1 MSSNG
6 PEDKKCVSQ
15 WPPQLS
21 TGTGFNTTTLINQQ
35 GWGDC
40 NDQLRQSSQWPHSRN
55 NNMSNI
61 DCCQNTGQHKK
72 ALDLKQ
78 TQQTNSSLFQGHSGE
93 NQSQTLHIGQVQP
106 DKANGLLDPIINN
119 ELNQLSILYSNV
131 QQQVQSRQ
139 PEQLMRQQMEQ
150 VQQLMEQQQK
160 LIKLLSWPMAHQG
173 FTLPVG
179 FAPPWTG
186 ISAGLLPGNNAMIQ
200 FSSPSAKEDSTNVL
214 TQASFPNPLVE
225 TAQSTKQL
233 NSSTSANGNHI
244 QTAIHPHLS
253 QGMDDS
259 TAEYSVLTQC
269 SANEKPNSQVSRQ
282 KSQVK
287 EPETSV
293 DECILEHENY
303 PGNLSP
309 INEEKAEQGEEQRVV
324 TPFGIKTNS
333 KEMGRLEERP
343 IRPGIDE
350 KQKTFED
357 FVEEQLKVD
366 SELFQQDSQVIWKY
380 QLLNQR
386 RWRIE
391 IGRLG
396 RKRLIIPLWLCR
408 VDINEVKVA
417 PKKSFLKR
425 GEGIARF
432 EKNKENILKEQK
444 RNPDHESV
452 DQLPKKVRFCNQRR
466 LSLPSFNEYK
476 KLQINKQSA
485 LKKQVSSL
493 ELVESKTKKFV
504 STSSSITNS
513 KRKELKQKEKQD
525 EIKNSTDEG
534 IQSDINV
541 PELSTKVESPCKYSN
556 ERNSGS
562 QRIVQESTTGDVRPV
577 GESQG
582 RANAS
587 KDLSLHILERQQLI
601 RAGPESQSQTNS
613 SVSHGSV
620 ERQSQ
625 GQEVEQNVANSLQG
639 SSNDQPPFNST
650 NQQECPSMNK
660 SETLDWSTELP
671 QEQSEQKQNNLTNIK
686 DPRKMQ
692 SGKGPNIGFKKV
704 NDKIVQVTSDNLPCH
719 RASFRTQEGKDHNM
733 HSFANT
739 GLIPLVDYKHSM
751 HGYFKSNNE
760 HCGVSNV
767 RAYGVDPDS
776 NGLNSQLQ
784 QPPTDEILHNSVCS
798 GRSLDLS
805 DDADYASD
813 APSGTEELGMAFQ
826 NSQHFTDCKS
836 TAGMAPV
843 KCNTPS
849 STTSSESE
857 TSDLKPPSSRRYPS
871 QYNRPTRN
879 KTKTARKKLNFAK
892 KNISNFVANEKC
904 GTQQSDL
911 VQLSCHVL
919 AQQLSPALSVAQNA
933 SKTSDH
939 SHQMKTNSGSVQEDA
954 QSRKL
959 QEKLLQL
966 ETEIDRFKAENTAL
980 AKLKEEQVLALE
992 SLRKR
997 MDQFEYERTEKITQL
1012 EATKKEELK
1021 KLMEERQLSEKNS
1034 QAKVAFDKRDHEAME
1049 LLKKQVGQL
1058 QEELKRNESRWSFAH
1073 NYLRSQIDTLTKEN
1087 FELRDELKAVE
1098 CHQLEP
1104 VIRNEPAILT
1114 SSKSETPVFNAMIR
1128 STSQTAQWSHRS
1140 RSSTPNGRRVPLE
1153 RSQTPVNT
1161 EPKISESMVKRAE
1174 IQKRQM
1180 QEIQGRPP
1188 IRLRS
1193 RSATPTGWKTP
1204 LQERP
1209 TTDQALSKP
1218 PSVLFNEVNM
1228 SIQQP
1233 ISNHQKAQE
1242 GKLSTPRLNQSVF
1255 QRNTAGLAR
1264 GSSEDNLC
1272 KHLQTTEHMP
1282 RSQSYTTKQ
1291 QGTKALIKST
1301 VETPSRLQERP
1312 PSGRRSRSTTP
1323 SGRKTP
1329 LDGKQ
1334 IGFDIEQK
1342 VSRPSSVLSRR
1353 ESACF
1358 KSNITQDDV
1367 REEIQ
1372 YPDGKMEQILTNGN
1386 RIIIFR
1392 NGTRKEVS
1400 ADGQSVTITFFNGDV
1415 KQFMPDQTVIYY
1427 YADAKTTHTTFPSG
1441 IEMLQFSN
1449 NQIEK
1454 HYPDGKKEIIFPDQT
1469 IKHLFPD
1476 GHEKSIFPDGTVVN
1490 LQKNGDKI
1498 IEFNNG
1504 QREIHTPQY
1513 KRREYPDGT
1522 KKTVYPNGRQ
1532 ETKYSTGRVRIKDKK
1547 GNLVLDKM

>member
-1 MSSNG
+1 MSSNV
-6 PEDKKCVSQ
+6 PEDENCVSQ
-15 WPPQLS
+15 WLPQLS
-21 TGTGFNTTTLINQQ
+21 AGTDSNVTTLINQQ

-40 NDQLRQSSQWPHSRN
+40 DDQLTQSSQWSHSRN
-55 NNMSNI
+55 SNMSNP
-61 DCCQNTGQHKK
+61 DCSQNTGQFRK

-78 TQQTNSSLFQGHSGE
+78 TWQTNSTLFQGHSGG
-93 NQSQTLHIGQVQP
+93 NQSQTLHFGQVQT
-106 DKANGLLDPIINN
+106 DKANGPLAPIINS
-119 ELNQLSILYSNV
+119 ELNQPSMLYRNV
-131 QQQVQSRQ
+131 QQQVQGQQ

-150 VQQLMEQQQK
+150 LQQLMEQQQK
-160 LIKLLSWPMAHQG
+160 LITLLSWPMAYQG

-179 FAPPWTG
+179 FSPPWTG
-186 ISAGLLPGNNAMIQ
+186 ISAGLPPGNNAMIQ
-200 FSSPSAKEDSTNVL
+200 SSSPSAKEDSTNAC
-214 TQASFPNPLVE
+214 TQGSSPCPLVE
-225 TAQSTKQL
+225 AAQSTKL
-233 NSSTSANGNHI
+233 PSSSTSANGNHI

-259 TAEYSVLTQC
+259 SAEYSVLTQC
-269 SANEKPNSQVSRQ
+269 SANEKPKSQVSRQ
-282 KSQVK
+282 KSQAE

-293 DECILEHENY
+293 DKSILEDENY

-309 INEEKAEQGEEQRVV
+309 INEEKAEQGGEQRVV

-333 KEMGRLEERP
+333 KKMGRLEERP

-366 SELFQQDSQVIWKY
+366 SELFQQDLQ
-380 QLLNQR
+380 
-386 RWRIE
+386 
-391 IGRLG
+391 
-396 RKRLIIPLWLCR
+396 
-408 VDINEVKVA
+408 DINEVKVA

-425 GEGIARF
+425 GQGIARF

-444 RNPDHESV
+444 RNPGHESV
-452 DQLPKKVRFCNQRR
+452 DQLPKKVRFCNQSQ
-466 LSLPSFNEYK
+466 LSLPAFNEYK
-476 KLQINKQSA
+476 KLQM
-485 LKKQVSSL
+485 KKQVSSP
-493 ELVESKTKKFV
+493 ELVEPRTKKFV

-513 KRKELKQKEKQD
+513 KRKDHKQKEKQD
-525 EIKNSTDEG
+525 EVKNSTDEG

-541 PELSTKVESPCKYSN
+541 TELSTKVESPRKYAN
-556 ERNSGS
+556 GGNSGS
-562 QRIVQESTTGDVRPV
+562 QHIAQESTTGDVPPV

-582 RANAS
+582 RANIS

-601 RAGPESQSQTNS
+601 RDGPESQSQTNG

-625 GQEVEQNVANSLQG
+625 GQEIGQNVANKLPG

-660 SETLDWSTELP
+660 SETFDWNTELP

-686 DPRKMQ
+686 DPRQTQ
-692 SGKGPNIGFKKV
+692 SWKGPNIGFKKV

-719 RASFRTQEGKDHNM
+719 GASFRTQEGKDHNM

-739 GLIPLVDYKHSM
+739 GLMPLVDYKHSM
-751 HGYFKSNNE
+751 HGYFKRTNE

-767 RAYGVDPDS
+767 RACGVDPDS
-776 NGLNSQLQ
+776 NGLKSELQ
-784 QPPTDEILHNSVCS
+784 QPPTVEILHNSVCS
-798 GRSLDLS
+798 SRSLDLS

-813 APSGTEELGMAFQ
+813 APSGLEEMGMAFQ
-826 NSQHFTDCKS
+826 TLQHFTRRKS
-836 TAGMAPV
+836 TAGMSPV

-849 STTSSESE
+849 SSTSSESE
-857 TSDLKPPSSRRYPS
+857 TSDLKSPSSRRYPS
-871 QYNRPTRN
+871 LYNRPTRN
-879 KTKTARKKLNFAK
+879 KAKTVRKKSNFAK
-892 KNISNFVANEKC
+892 KNTSNFVANQKC
-904 GTQQSDL
+904 GTQQSDV
-911 VQLSCHVL
+911 VQPSCHVL
-919 AQQLSPALSVAQNA
+919 AWQLSPALSCEQNA

-954 QSRKL
+954 QSRQL

-966 ETEIDRFKAENTAL
+966 ETEIDRFKAENTAI
-980 AKLKEEQVLALE
+980 AKLKEEQELALE
-992 SLRKR
+992 NLRKR
-997 MDQFEYERTEKITQL
+997 MDQIEREKTEKIIQL
-1012 EATKKEELK
+1012 EASKKEELM
-1021 KLMEERQLSEKNS
+1021 KLKEERQLSEKNPPS
-1034 QAKVAFDKRDHEAME
+1034 KVAFDKRDHEAME

-1058 QEELKRNESRWSFAH
+1058 HEKFKKNESKWSFAH
-1073 NYLRSQIDTLTKEN
+1073 NYLRNQIDTLTKEN
-1087 FELRDELKAVE
+1087 FELRDELKAAE

-1104 VIRNEPAILT
+1104 VNRNETAILT
-1114 SSKSETPVFNAMIR
+1114 SNKPETPVFNAIIR

-1140 RSSTPNGRRVPLE
+1140 RSSTPNGRRMPLE
-1153 RSQTPVNT
+1153 RSQTPVNA
-1161 EPKISESMVKRAE
+1161 ELQISENMVKRAE

-1180 QEIQGRPP
+1180 QEIQERPP

-1193 RSATPTGWKTP
+1193 RSATPTGRKTP
-1204 LQERP
+1204 LQGRA
-1209 TTDQALSKP
+1209 TTDPKSTG
-1218 PSVLFNEVNM
+1218 LFQ

-1233 ISNHQKAQE
+1233 ISNHQRAQE
-1242 GKLSTPRLNQSVF
+1242 GKLFTPRLNQ
-1255 QRNTAGLAR
+1255 RNTAGYAK
-1264 GSSEDNLC
+1264 GNSEDNLC
-1272 KHLQTTEHMP
+1272 EHLQTTEHMP

-1301 VETPSRLQERP
+1301 AETPSRLQERP
-1312 PSGRRSRSTTP
+1312 PSGRRSRSATP

-1329 LDGKQ
+1329 SDGKQ
-1334 IGFDIEQK
+1334 ISFDLEQK

-1353 ESACF
+1353 ESICF
-1358 KSNITQDDV
+1358 KSNSTQDDV
-1367 REEIQ
+1367 REETQ

-1522 KKTVYPNGRQ
+1522 KKTVYSNGHQ